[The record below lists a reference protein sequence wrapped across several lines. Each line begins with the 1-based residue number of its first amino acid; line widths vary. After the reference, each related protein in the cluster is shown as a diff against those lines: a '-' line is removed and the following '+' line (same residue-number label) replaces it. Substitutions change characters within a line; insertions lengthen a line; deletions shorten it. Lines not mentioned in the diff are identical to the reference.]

1 MYFSV
6 LTKAWYHGS
15 LPHCS
20 VAKIINYVIANKAG
34 PTLVA
39 MWQNPTAS
47 YSTCSPIMHQR
58 AKCSRTTASE
68 DDAPPAKSKHR
79 IGYNSD
85 WRATFSWHIPVY
97 AEKGNPKSNVNGPGE
112 VSLSKHGY
120 KPGYSPLCKN
130 FLARALGLL
139 PPFFCIL

>member
-1 MYFSV
+1 MHHLARIV
-6 LTKAWYHGS
+6 HGS
-15 LPHCS
+15 NGHGCTWLLKGGVTTCEIPQASAFSLKRGTMAPRHA
-20 VAKIINYVIANKAG
+20 VVHPNNYVVANKAG

-79 IGYNSD
+79 IGYNLD
-85 WRATFSWHIPVY
+85 WIATLSWHVPVY
-97 AEKGNPKSNVNGPGE
+97 TEKGNPKSDVIGPQG
-112 VSLSKHGY
+112 SCL
-120 KPGYSPLCKN
+120 
-130 FLARALGLL
+130 
-139 PPFFCIL
+139 